1 VPPPARD
8 AIRENR
14 KQIGPKDVEV
24 IKQIHNMW
32 YNPKTPEQLAVAKAR
47 REEQERKRVEKEMR
61 EKERLRALK
70 KKLKKKN
77 KKNKSAHKK
86 KTKTKKKA
94 KKTKKRSVKQYKATL
109 EDLVKSGLL
118 ANGEDILYYYP
129 KGKGTKP
136 FEAKVT
142 FSEETQKCAIVAEK
156 PGGTYKS
163 LSQYAL
169 ACVHTKTPT
178 RAAVCGWLDV
188 YIKASGKKLFDV
200 RNDFLVK
207 DN

>member
-1 VPPPARD
+1 
-8 AIRENR
+8 
-14 KQIGPKDVEV
+14 
-24 IKQIHNMW
+24 
-32 YNPKTPEQLAVAKAR
+32 
-47 REEQERKRVEKEMR
+47 MR

-77 KKNKSAHKK
+77 KKTKSTHKK
-86 KTKTKKKA
+86 TTKTKKKA

-129 KGKGTKP
+129 KGTKP

-142 FSEETQKCAIVAEK
+142 FSEETQKCAIVAGN
-156 PGGTYKS
+156 PSGTYKS

-169 ACVHTKTPT
+169 ACVHTKTPN